1 MKLRNPVFLVVITLV
16 ALALAIGVFYRV
28 QQQKTGAND
37 KPGAGDR
44 ALSVK
49 TVPVEVRDFPHM
61 IELPGTLEAA
71 HQATITA
78 QASGTLI
85 KQNVQEGDSVRAGQ
99 ALFSL
104 DARAAESRIA
114 LSQASLTGARAETV
128 EAERKLDRL
137 KPLMQSGYISR
148 QEFDDAF
155 VAVEAAR
162 AKAGAAGAE
171 LETARLDKQYAHI
184 RAPITGRVGRIS
196 VRPGDLVQAGSEPLT
211 TITAPGA
218 LDVRASVAQQDWPA
232 LAAARARGKVK
243 AEILRAETLHA
254 TDNMILAPGELVFA
268 DAQLDAATGA
278 VPVKVRLSALPVAL
292 LPGQGVRMR
301 LLVGVE
307 PGARVVPEAALQHAQ
322 DGTYVYVVRDGKAVL
337 QPVTLL
343 RALDGMQ
350 AVSGELHAGE
360 RVLIEIPKRL
370 KAGSKVQLEGARRDK
385 PGQNKTPR
393 ETR

>member
-16 ALALAIGVFYRV
+16 ALALAAGVFYRI
-28 QQQKTGAND
+28 QQQKAGASD

-85 KQNVQEGDSVRAGQ
+85 KQHVQEGDSVRAGQ

-137 KPLMQSGYISR
+137 KPLMQSGYVSR

-184 RAPITGRVGRIS
+184 RAPIAGRVGRIS
-196 VRPGDLVQAGSEPLT
+196 ARPGDLVQAGGEPLT

-243 AEILRAETLHA
+243 AEILHA
-254 TDNMILAPGELVFA
+254 TDNTILAPGELVFA

-278 VPVKVRLSALPVAL
+278 VPIKVRLNALPAAL

-370 KAGSKVQLEGARRDK
+370 KAGSKVQLEGARKDK